1 MKQRFV
7 IGLFILSV
15 VVFGLMTSFQAVHAQ
30 DPTPDPTATPGYI
43 SEIELEPEPGVS
55 FIVVRQ
61 FSYGDMA
68 IVASMLIVLVV
79 VLVSAFTVVVSR
91 IIRN

>member
-15 VVFGLMTSFQAVHAQ
+15 VVFGLLTSFQVVQAQ

-43 SEIELEPEPGVS
+43 SEIELEPGVS